1 MGAQVLLDEE
11 DRLPALPTPVQHLV
25 LELWRSEAGLV
36 VAVLQLVAAADVGAE
51 GGIKARKGTQAALER
66 RVVAGG
72 VAEPAATGLVAQV
85 RVAKVVQAEVLLKVF
100 LNCEGVRLEMGA
112 KVLLCVEHGLIAL
125 AALVKHTLL
134 EDEGA
139 ALHLVIFELELVA
152 GEDVVAQG
160 AVEAGERAEGA
171 LQG

>member
-1 MGAQVLLDEE
+1 M
-11 DRLPALPTPVQHLV
+11 
-25 LELWRSEAGLV
+25 
-36 VAVLQLVAAADVGAE
+36 
-51 GGIKARKGTQAALER
+51 
-66 RVVAGG
+66 
-72 VAEPAATGLVAQV
+72 
-85 RVAKVVQAEVLLKVF
+85 LLKVF

-112 KVLLCVEHGLIAL
+112 KVLLRVEHGLIAL
-125 AALVKHTLL
+125 AALVKHTLV

-139 ALHLVIFELELVA
+139 ALHLVLFELELVA